1 MPLIFDFCIATD
13 WEYDRDFLQLVQR
26 YAHQEQGLSTYIV
39 EPFNL
44 NETIRKLHDNELA
57 FNFLFDRGS
66 DSTPEFL
73 ELHRWLVERG
83 IPVLDPLERLKWAS
97 DKATMHLEFISNGL
111 ATPYTIIIPPF
122 STTEDLFLSVADL
135 AKLGR
140 PFIIKPANTTGG
152 GLGVVNGAETLQ
164 DVLQARKEYGD
175 DKYLLQE
182 KVIPIERNQKRFWF
196 RGFYCCGLIECTWWN
211 DLTHV
216 YESLTPED
224 IINFQLQPLFDIV
237 KKISNLIKLNF
248 FSTEIAVNQ
257 RGQFI
262 VIDYVNEICDMRLK
276 SMHPDGVPDQIVKKI
291 SSQIAR
297 YVREQISTVGHRGS
311 LPMGRANSSSFI
323 SQ

>member
-1 MPLIFDFCIATD
+1 MPQIYDFCIATD

-26 YAHQEQGLSTYIV
+26 YAQQVHGLSTYIV

-44 NETIRKLHDNELA
+44 EETIRKLRNQELA

-83 IPVLDPLERLKWAS
+83 TPVLDSLERLKWAS

-111 ATPYTIIIPPF
+111 ITPYTIIIPPF
-122 STTEDLFLSVADL
+122 STTADLYLSVADL

-152 GLGVVNGAETLQ
+152 GIGVVNGAETLQ
-164 DVLQARKEYGD
+164 DVLQVRKEYGN

-182 KVIPIERNQKRFWF
+182 KVIPLEKDQKRFWF
-196 RGFYCCGLIECTWWN
+196 RGFYCCGLIECAWWN

-216 YESLTPED
+216 YESLTAED
-224 IINFQLQPLFDIV
+224 ITNFQLQPLFDIV
-237 KKISNLIKLNF
+237 KKISTLIKLNF
-248 FSTEIAVNQ
+248 FSTEIAMN
-257 RGQFI
+257 RRNEFI
-262 VIDYVNEICDMRLK
+262 VVDYVNEICDMRLK
-276 SMHPDGVPDQIVKKI
+276 SVHFDGVPDEIVEKI
-291 SSQIAR
+291 ASQIAK
-297 YVREQISTVGHRGS
+297 YVWERISKASPSMT
-311 LPMGRANSSSFI
+311 LPFI
-323 SQ
+323 NDRNT